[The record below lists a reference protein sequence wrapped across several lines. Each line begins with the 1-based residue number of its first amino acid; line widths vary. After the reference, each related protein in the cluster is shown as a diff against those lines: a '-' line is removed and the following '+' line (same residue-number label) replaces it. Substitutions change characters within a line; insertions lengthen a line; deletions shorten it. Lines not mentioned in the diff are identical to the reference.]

1 MRIRTRLILF
11 LFKGLNDFV
20 ELDKVVST
28 HSSAGED
35 QCQEMVQ
42 SLGVLNKNKE
52 IYSSCVGIYSSW
64 VGDYSSWVGIY
75 SIWVGVYS
83 SCAGFYFGNGN
94 LKYIKVKLQRSQT
107 K

>member
-1 MRIRTRLILF
+1 MRIRTLILF
-11 LFKGLNDFV
+11 LFKELNDFV

-83 SCAGFYFGNGN
+83 SCTGFYFGNGN